1 MIRKILFIASAVILF
16 TGALQLNAQ
25 DRAGKTD
32 EFIQRVVDY
41 NSFSGSVLIAD
52 NREVIFKKG
61 YSFAN
66 REWEIKNTTDTKF
79 RIGSITKQFT
89 AAIILRLREEGK
101 LKLDDKITDHIP
113 YYRKDTGEIV
123 TIHQLLVHTSG
134 IPSYTSVPNF
144 FQEISKREF
153 TVEEFVKEYCTGDF
167 NFEPGTD
174 WAYNNTGYYL
184 LGVIIEEITGM
195 TYAEALQHYI
205 LDPLEMND
213 SGYDVFS
220 EVLDKRATGYSQ
232 NFIDYTNSP
241 YLNMELPYAAG
252 GMYST
257 VEDMFKWDQAL
268 YEPGLLSE
276 ESLELFFKPHV
287 EAMGGYYAYGW
298 TINKTDVNGDGEEE
312 KVIRHGGGINGF
324 NTLIV
329 RIPEKGQ
336 FLVMLNN
343 TGGAALGFM
352 SNQLLKLINDQDYEY
367 PKKGIGIALYQKY
380 EEEGIDSAIDYYNKL
395 KESGDLEIF
404 FTDRSVL
411 NALGYYLMNNENDL
425 DAAKKIFKLNM
436 DEYPDWFNTYD
447 SYAEILMEHG
457 DDENAIE
464 FYEKSLEMNPG
475 NDNAIEKLK
484 ELGVEYEREVLVPA
498 EVLASY
504 TGTYE
509 LAPNFKIFI
518 KVKDN
523 QLFAKATG
531 QPEFPVFPI
540 NETRFFYKV
549 VEAEIEFYKNENGE
563 VESLTLFQGGREMP
577 GKKVE

>member
-25 DRAGKTD
+25 DRAEKID

-66 REWEIKNTTDTKF
+66 REWKITNTTDTKF

-89 AAIILRLREEGK
+89 AAIILKLREEGK

-113 YYRKDTGEIV
+113 YYRKDTGEKV

-153 TVEEFVKEYCTGDF
+153 TVEEFVKEYCMGDF

-195 TYAEALQHYI
+195 TYAKALQHYI
-205 LDPLEMND
+205 LEPLEMND

-232 NFIDYTNSP
+232 HFIDYTNSP

-268 YEPGLLSE
+268 YEPGLLAE

-298 TINKTDVNGDGEEE
+298 IINKTDIDGDGEEE

-336 FLVMLNN
+336 LLVMLNN

-352 SNQLLKLINDQDYEY
+352 SNQILKLINDQDYEY

-404 FTDRSVL
+404 FTDRSEL

-447 SYAEILMEHG
+447 SYAEILMELG
-457 DDENAIE
+457 DDKNAIE

-498 EVLASY
+498 EVLESY

-509 LAPNFKIFI
+509 LTPNFKIVI

-549 VEAEIEFYKNENGE
+549 VEAEIEFYKAENGE